1 MEDFN
6 LKGLDSVQLNE
17 IYFKV
22 KKLMEIKRDEFY
34 QLDMKLGC
42 LVATIDSELSRTQS
56 ITVEEQTDIIKRHI
70 LKPSPL
76 PPVETPVENPE
87 VIEQTSTTY
96 SLPYSSHFF
105 SSSSQAVKVYHRSLN
120 YSPNCFQI
128 LCCIRLRLL
137 SRTLNQL
144 FHDVMLPTL
153 TYDLSL

>member
-87 VIEQTSTTY
+87 VIEQSSTTY
-96 SLPYSSHFF
+96 S
-105 SSSSQAVKVYHRSLN
+105 
-120 YSPNCFQI
+120 
-128 LCCIRLRLL
+128 
-137 SRTLNQL
+137 
-144 FHDVMLPTL
+144 
-153 TYDLSL
+153 

>member
-17 IYFKV
+17 TCFKV
-22 KKLMEIKRDEFY
+22 KKLLEIKRNEFY
-34 QLDMKLGC
+34 ELDMKLTC
-42 LVATIDSELSRTQS
+42 MLSAIDSELSRTQS

-96 SLPYSSHFF
+96 S
-105 SSSSQAVKVYHRSLN
+105 
-120 YSPNCFQI
+120 
-128 LCCIRLRLL
+128 
-137 SRTLNQL
+137 
-144 FHDVMLPTL
+144 
-153 TYDLSL
+153 

>member
-56 ITVEEQTDIIKRHI
+56 IPLEEQADIINKRI
-70 LKPSPL
+70 LKL
-76 PPVETPVENPE
+76 CHPPVETLVETPE

-96 SLPYSSHFF
+96 S
-105 SSSSQAVKVYHRSLN
+105 
-120 YSPNCFQI
+120 
-128 LCCIRLRLL
+128 
-137 SRTLNQL
+137 
-144 FHDVMLPTL
+144 
-153 TYDLSL
+153 

>member
-56 ITVEEQTDIIKRHI
+56 ISVEEQADLINKHI
-70 LKPSPL
+70 LKLSPQLPS
-76 PPVETPVENPE
+76 ETPVENPE
-87 VIEQTSTTY
+87 VI
-96 SLPYSSHFF
+96 
-105 SSSSQAVKVYHRSLN
+105 
-120 YSPNCFQI
+120 
-128 LCCIRLRLL
+128 
-137 SRTLNQL
+137 
-144 FHDVMLPTL
+144 
-153 TYDLSL
+153 